1 MCLYVRMFNK
11 KIYLLFWGFSG
22 VLGQFKDQNI
32 LKELIEKFLD
42 LGGMGGLVQ
51 RIGMITE
58 NILRIKGFCINTTYF
73 EQSET
78 IVIIWI

>member
-1 MCLYVRMFNK
+1 MR
-11 KIYLLFWGFSG
+11 I
-22 VLGQFKDQNI
+22 LGSPRSIKDQNI

>member
-1 MCLYVRMFNK
+1 MR
-11 KIYLLFWGFSG
+11 I
-22 VLGQFKDQNI
+22 LGSPRSIKDQNI
-32 LKELIEKFLD
+32 LKELIEKFID

-51 RIGMITE
+51 GIWMSTE

>member
-1 MCLYVRMFNK
+1 MR
-11 KIYLLFWGFSG
+11 I
-22 VLGQFKDQNI
+22 LGSPRSIKDQNI

-73 EQSET
+73 EQIET

>member
-11 KIYLLFWGFSG
+11 KKLFI
-22 VLGQFKDQNI
+22 VLRILGSPRSIKDQNI